1 MSFAGR
7 VIVITGA
14 SEGIGAEIAR
24 QLCSAATT
32 PPPKLVLA
40 ARRLEPLRAVAAQ
53 CQALGAEAIAVRCD
67 VSVEADCK
75 ALAAAA
81 LEQFGRIDILINN
94 AGVSGHALFEAV
106 TDFKWYEDMLR
117 VNLMG
122 SIWCTR
128 HALAAIRQS
137 KGLIVGVISLAGKV
151 GVPGRTAY
159 SASKFAQ
166 AGFFEALRT
175 ELTGT
180 GVDVTAVYP
189 GVVLTNIR
197 LHGYGA
203 DGKPA
208 GKSGLKEDGAMTVE
222 ECARQII
229 ESMRARKRELVMTS
243 KARIGMWLKLIA
255 PRLVDKMT
263 LAAVKREG

>member
-1 MSFAGR
+1 MSFADR

-14 SEGIGAEIAR
+14 SEGIGAEVAR
-24 QLCSAATT
+24 QLCAG
-32 PPPKLVLA
+32 PGKPKLVLA
-40 ARRLEPLRAVAAQ
+40 ARRIEPL
-53 CQALGAEAIAVRCD
+53 QALATECSAQGAEAIAVRCD
-67 VSVEADCK
+67 VGVETDCK

-81 LEQFGRIDILINN
+81 LEKFGHIDILINN
-94 AGVSGHALFEAV
+94 AGVSGQALLADV

-128 HALAAIRQS
+128 HALAALKAS

-159 SASKFAQ
+159 SSSKFAQ

-229 ESMRARKRELVMTS
+229 GAMRTRQRELVMTP
-243 KARIGMWLKLIA
+243 KARIGLWLKMIA

-263 LAAVKREG
+263 LAAVKRED